1 MKKEATNTTGLMDA
15 LVAAQAELETVKGT
29 KENPFHNS
37 TYAGLDDIVQ
47 TVLPVLSKHGIAV
60 PQTTS
65 FLRRHIEE
73 GREYAPIILMV
84 TTLHKGDEKIS
95 SELPLLGV
103 GNNMQT
109 LGSAVTYAR
118 RYGLQAIICSSSS
131 DKDDDGNA
139 TLSPEEQRKGQQ
151 RAPKRQPA
159 KQQQQPPVA
168 EGGLL

>member
-1 MKKEATNTTGLMDA
+1 
-15 LVAAQAELETVKGT
+15 
-29 KENPFHNS
+29 
-37 TYAGLDDIVQ
+37 
-47 TVLPVLSKHGIAV
+47 
-60 PQTTS
+60 
-65 FLRRHIEE
+65 
-73 GREYAPIILMV
+73 MV

-151 RAPKRQPA
+151 RAPNANRPSNSN
-159 KQQQQPPVA
+159 P
-168 EGGLL
+168 

>member
-1 MKKEATNTTGLMDA
+1 M
-15 LVAAQAELETVKGT
+15 
-29 KENPFHNS
+29 
-37 TYAGLDDIVQ
+37 
-47 TVLPVLSKHGIAV
+47 
-60 PQTTS
+60 
-65 FLRRHIEE
+65 
-73 GREYAPIILMV
+73 PIILMV

-109 LGSAVTYAR
+109 LEVRSPTR

-139 TLSPEEQRKGQQ
+139 TLSPEEQRSQQ

-159 KQQQQPPVA
+159 KQQQPVA
-168 EGGLL
+168 EEACCERAKRSAERILYGQIAYALTRFRRRCNIRHQVLRRNGATASTPT

>member
-1 MKKEATNTTGLMDA
+1 
-15 LVAAQAELETVKGT
+15 
-29 KENPFHNS
+29 
-37 TYAGLDDIVQ
+37 
-47 TVLPVLSKHGIAV
+47 
-60 PQTTS
+60 
-65 FLRRHIEE
+65 
-73 GREYAPIILMV
+73 MV

-159 KQQQQPPVA
+159 KQQQPPVA